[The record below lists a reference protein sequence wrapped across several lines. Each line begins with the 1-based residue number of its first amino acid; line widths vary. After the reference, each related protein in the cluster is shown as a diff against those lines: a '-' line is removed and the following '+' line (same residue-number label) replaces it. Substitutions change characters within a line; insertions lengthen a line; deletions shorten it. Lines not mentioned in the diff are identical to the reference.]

1 MYENKM
7 NTEGYVSFD
16 CAISTLCNHCSS
28 AVNNF
33 TVNNDTSTHSHTY
46 TNTVGLTV
54 ANNRLKN
61 RYVSLLTD

>member
-33 TVNNDTSTHSHTY
+33 TVNNDTSTHSHIHKHCRPY
-46 TNTVGLTV
+46 C
-54 ANNRLKN
+54 
-61 RYVSLLTD
+61 SQQ